1 MGLTNT
7 QYNTIMRDYER
18 QQASN
23 QQELSRRR
31 QEIYARIPEFA
42 EIDAEIAAAGT
53 ACARTMLLGE
63 DGTTGAAGD
72 GLHRQHTAS
81 DGSETGTQHAAADNG
96 LHGQHTA
103 SDGSKTGAQHTAM
116 QKRRVSSDRQALS
129 DLQKKIDLLS
139 ARRGELL
146 RASGYPEDYL
156 SPVYRC
162 PDCQD
167 TGYIGTEKCHCFRQA
182 VIDLLYMQ
190 SNLREALQDENFST
204 FSLKYYSDQIIDPV
218 TGMTAKQTAK
228 RAATECRR
236 FVKDFDS
243 KFENIFLYGDTGLGK
258 TFLSH
263 CVARSLLDTTH
274 SVIYF
279 SAFRL
284 FELFAD
290 TAFGRTDLSA
300 QNEFTQH
307 IFECDFLIIDDLGTE
322 LVNSFV
328 SSQLFLV
335 LNERILRRK
344 STLIST
350 NLALSTFADTYSE
363 RVFSRISSNYIMLR
377 LIGDDIRLQK
387 KLSHQKT

>member
-53 ACARTMLLGE
+53 ACARAMLLGE
-63 DGTTGAAGD
+63 DGATGAQHATAGD
-72 GLHRQHTAS
+72 SLYGQHTTADVSRTDTQHTTAS
-81 DGSETGTQHAAADNG
+81 DVMHGM
-96 LHGQHTA
+96 HGQHTA
-103 SDGSKTGAQHTAM
+103 ARG
-116 QKRRVSSDRQALS
+116 RRISSDRQALS

-139 ARRGELL
+139 SRRGGLL
-146 RASGYPEDYL
+146 RAFGYPEDYL

-182 VIDLLYMQ
+182 IIDLLYMQ

-290 TAFGRTDLSA
+290 TAFGRADLSA

-350 NLALSTFADTYSE
+350 NLALSTFADMYSE

>member
-7 QYNTIMRDYER
+7 QYNTIMRDYQRR
-18 QQASN
+18 QAKN
-23 QQELSRRR
+23 QQELSRRTE
-31 QEIYARIPEFA
+31 EIYNRFPEFS
-42 EIDAEIAAAGT
+42 EIDGRIAASST
-53 ACARTMLLGE
+53 ACARALLL
-63 DGTTGAAGD
+63 DGTDSVNELRSRIAA
-72 GLHRQHTAS
+72 
-81 DGSETGTQHAAADNG
+81 
-96 LHGQHTA
+96 
-103 SDGSKTGAQHTAM
+103 
-116 QKRRVSSDRQALS
+116 
-129 DLQKKIDLLS
+129 LS
-139 ARRGELL
+139 ARKTQILL
-146 RASGYPEDYL
+146 SNGYPADYL
-156 SPVYRC
+156 SPQYRC

-182 VIDLLYMQ
+182 IIDLLYMQ
-190 SNLREALQDENFST
+190 SNLREILQEENFAA
-204 FSLKYYSDQIIDPV
+204 FSLSYYSDRITDPV
-218 TGMTAKQTAK
+218 TGLTARQTAK
-228 RAATECRR
+228 RTADECRR
-236 FVKDFDS
+236 FVRDFDRS
-243 KFENIFLYGDTGLGK
+243 FENIFLYGDTGLGK

-263 CVARSLLDTTH
+263 CIARELLDSTH

-290 TAFGRTDLSA
+290 SAFGRSDSSSQAEL
-300 QNEFTQH
+300 EQH

-350 NLALSTFADTYSE
+350 NLALATFADTYSE
-363 RVFSRISSNYIMLR
+363 RVFSRISSNYTMLK

-387 KLSHQKT
+387 KISHRQS